1 MAAEKAF
8 TITLTHDDAIA
19 LADLIRAEE
28 NHFERLIL
36 DGTANDLTT
45 ASMAAWNAQIAY
57 WRSLRS
63 RVLVGD
69 QPQQLP
75 DLARAGFSFRQRSSE
90 EAA

>member
-8 TITLTHDDAIA
+8 TVALTHDDAIA

-36 DGTANDLTT
+36 DGSANDLTT
-45 ASMAAWNAQIAY
+45 ASMAEWNAQIAF

-63 RVLVGD
+63 RVMIGE
-69 QPQQLP
+69 QALP
-75 DLARAGFSFRQRSSE
+75 DLAAKTGFTFRTSRE